1 MKYID
6 LFARV
11 YKNWS
16 DFLTTNWIDP
26 ALMCYPANG
35 HYAQRQ
41 TTDKPKFDS
50 NVLPDLAIQESPA
63 CGFLRTVGRWA
74 KKTLAVVTPIL
85 TVASVVGVIPGLKN
99 MKYIAKLSP
108 MVQTS
113 LFTLLFR
120 FENNFKF

>member
-1 MKYID
+1 MRYID

-11 YKNWS
+11 YDDWN
-16 DFLTTNWIDP
+16 DYLTNNWIDP
-26 ALMCYPANG
+26 ALMCYSKVG
-35 HYAQRQ
+35 HYGQYQ
-41 TTDKPKFDS
+41 PDKKPKFDS

-63 CGFLRTVGRWA
+63 CGTLRTLGRWA

-85 TVASVVGVIPGLKN
+85 TVASVLGVIPGIKN

-108 MVQTS
+108 IVQTS
-113 LFTLLFR
+113 LFSLLFC